1 MNERADRSGGAT
13 PGGDRTHR
21 VPVLVVGGSLV
32 GLSTSVFLGRL
43 GVRHTL
49 VERHTGTSIHP
60 RGRGNNV
67 RTMEIFRVAGT
78 EPDIRRAA
86 ATLADN
92 HGILQTPTLVG
103 DAGEWLFKQ
112 IDAGGGLARFSPSSW
127 CLCSQNDLEP
137 ELLTHATN
145 LGGDV
150 RFGTEL
156 LSFEADAEGVT
167 AIVKSRETGEH
178 TTIRADYMVAADGP
192 RSPVREQLGIGQSGP
207 GDLFHNV
214 SITFRSRRLA
224 DVVGERRFI
233 VCYLTDEN
241 ADGALLPVDNR
252 ENWVFHAPWH
262 PEQGETVE
270 DFTDERC
277 AAHIRRAIGDPD
289 LDVEITGKAPW
300 HAAQRVARSYRSGRV
315 LLAGDSAHEMSPTGA
330 FGSNTG
336 IQDAHNLAWKL
347 AAVLEGWAGEAL
359 LDTYDTERR
368 PVAEATSA
376 RAAARSVE
384 HSHPGFAPPPVMGGG
399 GPGAAGGPDGAP
411 GAAPGAG
418 PDGVPGAGPG
428 GGFGGGSGGVPGAGP
443 GGLSGAGSVAGSGVG
458 LAGGP
463 GGSVGA
469 GAGGAPGAGSGGV
482 SGAGSDG
489 LPGAGSG
496 GVPGGPVAGA
506 GSGVGFDGGPGG
518 GFGGGSGGV
527 PGAGPGGL
535 SGAGSVAGPGGSGG
549 AGSGAGFAGGPGGSS
564 GGVPG
569 GAPGAGSGGRPG
581 GMPGASGPGGRPGGR
596 PGGGPQRG
604 ILNVALGYR
613 YPQGAV
619 VGADAASPVVP
630 EGLDLTGAPG
640 SRAPHLWLRQG
651 DARVSTLDL
660 YEDSLVL
667 LSDAAQPTGWHEAA
681 TRVAAELRVPLK
693 PYRVG
698 GTPEADLVPD
708 DEETDWARAHGVTRG
723 GAVLIRPDGFVAW
736 RSPGPAP
743 DPESM
748 LRQVVGTVLAR
759 T

>member
-1 MNERADRSGGAT
+1 MNERADRSGGAA

-49 VERHTGTSIHP
+49 VERHAGTSIHP

-92 HGILQTPTLVG
+92 HGILQAPTLAG

-112 IDAGGGLARFSPSSW
+112 IDPGGGLARFSPSSW

-145 LGGDV
+145 LGGDL

-156 LSFEADAEGVT
+156 LSFEADTEGVT

-178 TTIRADYMVAADGP
+178 TTIRADYLVAADGP

-214 SITFRSRRLA
+214 SITFRSHRLA
-224 DVVGERRFI
+224 DVVGDRRFI

-376 RAAARSVE
+376 RAAHRSVE
-384 HSHPGFAPPPVMGGG
+384 HSHPGFAPPPVVGGG
-399 GPGAAGGPDGAP
+399 GPGAGTP
-411 GAAPGAG
+411 GGAG
-418 PDGVPGAGPG
+418 RGTGGPG
-428 GGFGGGSGGVPGAGP
+428 GPGGTGGPGGP
-443 GGLSGAGSVAGSGVG
+443 GGL
-458 LAGGP
+458 GGP
-463 GGSVGA
+463 GGTGGPGGPGGPR
-469 GAGGAPGAGSGGV
+469 GAGGAPG
-482 SGAGSDG
+482 
-489 LPGAGSG
+489 
-496 GVPGGPVAGA
+496 
-506 GSGVGFDGGPGG
+506 GGPG
-518 GFGGGSGGV
+518 
-527 PGAGPGGL
+527 
-535 SGAGSVAGPGGSGG
+535 
-549 AGSGAGFAGGPGGSS
+549 
-564 GGVPG
+564 
-569 GAPGAGSGGRPG
+569 
-581 GMPGASGPGGRPGGR
+581 
-596 PGGGPQRG
+596 GGGPQRG

-613 YPQGAV
+613 YPRGAV
-619 VGADAASPVVP
+619 VGADPATPVVP

-640 SRAPHLWLRQG
+640 SRAPHLWVRRGQDRL
-651 DARVSTLDL
+651 STLDL

-681 TRVAAELRVPLK
+681 AGVAAGMRVPLK
-693 PYRVG
+693 SYRVG
-698 GTPEADLVPD
+698 GSPGADLIPD

-723 GAVLIRPDGFVAW
+723 GAVLVRPDGFVAW

-759 T
+759 S

>member
-1 MNERADRSGGAT
+1 MKERADRPGAT
-13 PGGDRTHR
+13 TPEDGVHR
-21 VPVLVVGGSLV
+21 VPVLIVGGSLV

-43 GVRHTL
+43 GVPHTL
-49 VERHTGTSIHP
+49 VERHAGTSIHP

-67 RTMEIFRVAGT
+67 RTMELFRVSGT

-103 DAGEWLFKQ
+103 DAGEWLFRK

-145 LGGDV
+145 LGGDL

-156 LSFEADAEGVT
+156 LSFDADADGVT
-167 AIVKSRETGEH
+167 AVVKSRETGEH
-178 TTIRADYMVAADGP
+178 TTIRADYLVAADGP
-192 RSPVREQLGIGQSGP
+192 RSPIREQLGIGQSGP

-224 DVVGERRFI
+224 DVVGDRRFI
-233 VCYLTDEN
+233 VCYLTSED

-252 ENWVFHAPWH
+252 EKWVFHAPWH

-277 AAHIRRAIGDPD
+277 AAHIRRAVGDPD

-347 AAVLEGWAGEAL
+347 AAVLEGWAGEGL
-359 LDTYDTERR
+359 LDTYDAERR

-384 HSHPGFAPPPVMGGG
+384 HSHPGFAPPPMAGVGAPVGAPTGTG
-399 GPGAAGGPDGAP
+399 GPAGRPAAGP
-411 GAAPGAG
+411 
-418 PDGVPGAGPG
+418 
-428 GGFGGGSGGVPGAGP
+428 
-443 GGLSGAGSVAGSGVG
+443 
-458 LAGGP
+458 
-463 GGSVGA
+463 
-469 GAGGAPGAGSGGV
+469 GAGGA
-482 SGAGSDG
+482 
-489 LPGAGSG
+489 
-496 GVPGGPVAGA
+496 
-506 GSGVGFDGGPGG
+506 
-518 GFGGGSGGV
+518 
-527 PGAGPGGL
+527 
-535 SGAGSVAGPGGSGG
+535 AGSVGG
-549 AGSGAGFAGGPGGSS
+549 
-564 GGVPG
+564 
-569 GAPGAGSGGRPG
+569 
-581 GMPGASGPGGRPGGR
+581 
-596 PGGGPQRG
+596 GGGPQRG

-619 VGADAASPVVP
+619 VGADPATPVVP

-640 SRAPHLWLRQG
+640 SRAPHLWLRRRDD

-681 TRVAAELRVPLK
+681 THLASDLRVPLK
-693 PYRVG
+693 SYRVG
-698 GTPEADLVPD
+698 GTREADLSPD
-708 DEETDWARAHGVTRG
+708 DDEDSDWARAHGVTRG
-723 GAVLIRPDGFVAW
+723 GAVLVRPDGFVAW

-748 LRQVVGTVLAR
+748 LRQVVRTVLSLA
-759 T
+759 

>member
-13 PGGDRTHR
+13 QGGDRTHR

-49 VERHTGTSIHP
+49 VERHAGTSIHP

-112 IDAGGGLARFSPSSW
+112 IDPGNGLARFSPSSW

-137 ELLTHATN
+137 ELLTHAAN
-145 LGGDV
+145 LGGDL

-156 LSFEADAEGVT
+156 LSFEADTEGVT

-178 TTIRADYMVAADGP
+178 TTIRADYLVAADGP

-224 DVVGERRFI
+224 DVVGDRRFI
-233 VCYLTDEN
+233 VCYLTEEN

-289 LDVEITGKAPW
+289 LDVEITGRAPW

-347 AAVLEGWAGEAL
+347 AAVLEGWAGEGL
-359 LDTYDTERR
+359 LDTYDMERR

-376 RAAARSVE
+376 RAAHRSVE

-399 GPGAAGGPDGAP
+399 GPGGAP
-411 GAAPGAG
+411 
-418 PDGVPGAGPG
+418 
-428 GGFGGGSGGVPGAGP
+428 GGSGGPESGPGAVGAV
-443 GGLSGAGSVAGSGVG
+443 GG
-458 LAGGP
+458 AGGP
-463 GGSVGA
+463 GGP
-469 GAGGAPGAGSGGV
+469 GGA
-482 SGAGSDG
+482 D
-489 LPGAGSG
+489 
-496 GVPGGPVAGA
+496 
-506 GSGVGFDGGPGG
+506 GPGR
-518 GFGGGSGGV
+518 
-527 PGAGPGGL
+527 A
-535 SGAGSVAGPGGSGG
+535 
-549 AGSGAGFAGGPGGSS
+549 AGGPGGPEGPGGVPGS
-564 GGVPG
+564 GGPG
-569 GAPGAGSGGRPG
+569 GAPGSG
-581 GMPGASGPGGRPGGR
+581 GPGGPGGPGR
-596 PGGGPQRG
+596 GPGGGPQRG

-613 YPQGAV
+613 YPRGAV
-619 VGADAASPVVP
+619 VGADPATPVVP

-640 SRAPHLWLRQG
+640 SRAPHLWLRRG
-651 DARVSTLDL
+651 EERLSTLDL

-681 TRVAAELRVPLK
+681 AEVAAEMRVPLK

-698 GTPEADLVPD
+698 GTPGADLVPD

-723 GAVLIRPDGFVAW
+723 GAVLVRPDGFVAW

-743 DPESM
+743 DPAAM
-748 LRQVVGTVLAR
+748 LRQVVGSVLAR

>member
-1 MNERADRSGGAT
+1 MNERADRSGGAA
-13 PGGDRTHR
+13 PGAGRTHR

-49 VERHTGTSIHP
+49 VERHAGTSIHP

-92 HGILQTPTLVG
+92 HGILQAPTLAG

-112 IDAGGGLARFSPSSW
+112 IDPGNGLARFSPSSW

-137 ELLTHATN
+137 ELLTHAVN
-145 LGGDV
+145 LGGDL

-156 LSFEADAEGVT
+156 LSFETDADGVT

-178 TTIRADYMVAADGP
+178 TTIRADYLVAADGP

-224 DVVGERRFI
+224 DVVGDRRFI

-376 RAAARSVE
+376 RAAHRSVE
-384 HSHPGFAPPPVMGGG
+384 HSHPGFAPSGVLGGG
-399 GPGAAGGPDGAP
+399 G
-411 GAAPGAG
+411 
-418 PDGVPGAGPG
+418 
-428 GGFGGGSGGVPGAGP
+428 
-443 GGLSGAGSVAGSGVG
+443 
-458 LAGGP
+458 
-463 GGSVGA
+463 
-469 GAGGAPGAGSGGV
+469 
-482 SGAGSDG
+482 
-489 LPGAGSG
+489 
-496 GVPGGPVAGA
+496 
-506 GSGVGFDGGPGG
+506 
-518 GFGGGSGGV
+518 
-527 PGAGPGGL
+527 
-535 SGAGSVAGPGGSGG
+535 
-549 AGSGAGFAGGPGGSS
+549 
-564 GGVPG
+564 PG
-569 GAPGAGSGGRPG
+569 GAPGAAGGGAGGSGGPG
-581 GMPGASGPGGRPGGR
+581 GAPGRGPGGASGGGPGGASGGAIRGGPGGAPGGAPAGG

-619 VGADAASPVVP
+619 VGADPATPVVP

-640 SRAPHLWLRQG
+640 SRAPHLWLRRG
-651 DARVSTLDL
+651 EERLSTLDL

-667 LSDAAQPTGWHEAA
+667 LSDAAQPAGWHEAA
-681 TRVAAELRVPLK
+681 TEVAAALRVPLK

-698 GTPEADLVPD
+698 GTPGADLVPD

-723 GAVLIRPDGFVAW
+723 GAVLVRPDGFVAW

-743 DPESM
+743 DPEAM

-759 T
+759 D

>member
-13 PGGDRTHR
+13 QGGDRTHR

-49 VERHTGTSIHP
+49 VERHAGTSIHP

-112 IDAGGGLARFSPSSW
+112 IDPGNGLARFSPSSW

-137 ELLTHATN
+137 ELLTHAVN
-145 LGGDV
+145 LGGDL

-156 LSFEADAEGVT
+156 LSFEADTEGVT

-178 TTIRADYMVAADGP
+178 TTIRADYLVAADGP

-214 SITFRSRRLA
+214 SVTFRSRRLA
-224 DVVGERRFI
+224 DVVGDRRFI
-233 VCYLTDEN
+233 VCYLTEEN

-289 LDVEITGKAPW
+289 LDVEITGRAPW

-347 AAVLEGWAGEAL
+347 AAVLEGWAGEGL
-359 LDTYDTERR
+359 LDTYDMERR

-376 RAAARSVE
+376 RAAHRSVE

-399 GPGAAGGPDGAP
+399 GPGGAP
-411 GAAPGAG
+411 GNPS
-418 PDGVPGAGPG
+418 GPG
-428 GGFGGGSGGVPGAGP
+428 RAG
-443 GGLSGAGSVAGSGVG
+443 
-458 LAGGP
+458 AGGP
-463 GGSVGA
+463 GG
-469 GAGGAPGAGSGGV
+469 
-482 SGAGSDG
+482 
-489 LPGAGSG
+489 L
-496 GVPGGPVAGA
+496 
-506 GSGVGFDGGPGG
+506 GGPGG
-518 GFGGGSGGV
+518 ASGGV
-527 PGAGPGGL
+527 RGP
-535 SGAGSVAGPGGSGG
+535 
-549 AGSGAGFAGGPGGSS
+549 GGPGG
-564 GGVPG
+564 PG
-569 GAPGAGSGGRPG
+569 GAPG
-581 GMPGASGPGGRPGGR
+581 GPGGAPEGGGPGGAPGR
-596 PGGGPQRG
+596 GPGGGPQRG

-613 YPQGAV
+613 YPRGAV
-619 VGADAASPVVP
+619 VGADPATPVVP

-640 SRAPHLWLRQG
+640 SRAPHLWVRRGEERL
-651 DARVSTLDL
+651 STLDL

-681 TRVAAELRVPLK
+681 AEVAAEMRVPLK

-698 GTPEADLVPD
+698 GTPGADLVPD

-723 GAVLIRPDGFVAW
+723 GAVLVRPDGFVAW

-743 DPESM
+743 DPASM
-748 LRQVVGTVLAR
+748 LRQVVGSVLAR